1 LTRLDETAR
10 GHDAR
15 VDANEDMSTNQN
27 LKNRKTGSGNQA
39 GDKQSKAKALD
50 LSVPQ
55 IIGGALAAMTAAAL
69 GSQLSV
75 AGTLVGAALASI
87 IAAVAG
93 SLYTASIRHTRDKVK
108 TVFWTG
114 KPNEVDEPTV
124 IDIVADKEGHIAGQ
138 RSHLVEPESSREPS
152 PPRRPKLK
160 WKRVVV
166 AALAIFGIAAVTL
179 TTFEL
184 VTGHALS
191 GGEGTTI
198 QQVSEG
204 RANKEPATK
213 KKKTPSEKPTSK
225 ATAEATDEA
234 SEAPTPEP
242 RATASSEPTETTTAP
257 TPEAQATT
265 EPNATPSGNR

>member
-1 LTRLDETAR
+1 
-10 GHDAR
+10 
-15 VDANEDMSTNQN
+15 MSTNQN
-27 LKNRKTGSGNQA
+27 LKNRKTESGTSTQA

-55 IIGGALAAMTAAAL
+55 ILGGALAAMTAAAL
-69 GSQLSV
+69 GARLSV

-93 SLYTASIRHTRDKVK
+93 SLYTASIRRTRDKVK
-108 TVFWTG
+108 TVFWTAQ
-114 KPNEVDEPTV
+114 PNEVDEPTV

-160 WKRVVV
+160 WKPVVV
-166 AALAIFGIAAVTL
+166 AALAIFGIAAVAL

-204 RANKEPATK
+204 RASNGSDTK
-213 KKKTPSEKPTSK
+213 KKAPSKKATNK
-225 ATAEATDEA
+225 ATADASETPSSEPSAARQPSEAPSSQPETT
-234 SEAPTPEP
+234 SEAPTTQATAKAPEAS
-242 RATASSEPTETTTAP
+242 ATASSSP
-257 TPEAQATT
+257 
-265 EPNATPSGNR
+265 

>member
-1 LTRLDETAR
+1 
-10 GHDAR
+10 
-15 VDANEDMSTNQN
+15 MSTNQN
-27 LKNRKTGSGNQA
+27 LKNRTDTSNQT

-50 LSVPQ
+50 LSISQ
-55 IIGGALAAMTAAAL
+55 ILGGALAAMTAAAL

-75 AGTLVGAALASI
+75 AGTLAGAALASI

-93 SLYTASIRHTRDKVK
+93 SLYTASLRRTRDKVK

-114 KPNEVDEPTV
+114 QPNEVDEPTV

-138 RSHLVEPESSREPS
+138 RSHLVEPEPSREPS
-152 PPRRPKLK
+152 PPRRPKLN

-166 AALAIFGIAAVTL
+166 VALVTFGIAAVAL

-204 RANKEPATK
+204 RTAEKKSDTK
-213 KKKTPSEKPTSK
+213 KKKAPSEKPTNE
-225 ATAEATDEA
+225 ATADASETPSSEPTAARQPSEAPSSQPETT
-234 SEAPTPEP
+234 SEAPTTQATPKAPE
-242 RATASSEPTETTTAP
+242 ASASSSP
-257 TPEAQATT
+257 
-265 EPNATPSGNR
+265 